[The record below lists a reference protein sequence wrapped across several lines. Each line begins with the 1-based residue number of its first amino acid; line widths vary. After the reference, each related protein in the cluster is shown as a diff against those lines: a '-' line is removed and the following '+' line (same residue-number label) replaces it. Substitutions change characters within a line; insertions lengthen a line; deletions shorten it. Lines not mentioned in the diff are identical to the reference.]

1 MTRFCF
7 SFIFCAVF
15 SVLDAQYQ
23 KASLNE
29 EGMPQVETFDTYVP
43 QIEQRNNAPQQM
55 QGFPKV
61 LPANSTFKNFRNVT
75 LADLNGNGKEEVIVG
90 VNNKLY
96 VFDNEQLIWEKDLI
110 GVAIYP
116 PSVADL
122 NNDGIS
128 EIVLA
133 TGGTQAGR
141 LYVVDRKGI
150 DLPNFPKSFNNNWV
164 LSAPTLI
171 DLDGDNI
178 MEIIVCERIS
188 PAGRLQVLRL
198 DGTSFPNFPI
208 TLDRTPAVTPS
219 IADID
224 NDGKK
229 DIIVASTGS
238 LYAFE
243 LNGSIKSGFP
253 ITNPDLRYSYQSP
266 ILVDLNEDDNKEIV
280 GAGHGN
286 RPEFYIRKATGNYL
300 PNWSKNVPNNNWT
313 YTTPTVITWNGDKVT
328 LMSRPIGVDEDEML
342 YAWDVKGELLPN
354 FPIVKSGGLE
364 GLITVADVN
373 NDNKPDLI
381 FGSNLHDANSGKGF
395 LHAYSLESG
404 TEIEG
409 FPIRPQGWTYM
420 NGATI
425 GDINGDELM
434 DLAVLSYTQRFGTAP
449 DTAFLNVYELNV
461 PILPERIWWSTYKG
475 SNTRTGAIE
484 KEAISNIQNQMSEN
498 MNIEIFPNPVKD
510 ILQIQH
516 VDNQLFDVTIF
527 NLLGQ
532 NMLQAKQVNVLD
544 IHHLPNGI
552 YFLWLP
558 EYKQVVKFVVLHK
571 N

>member
-1 MTRFCF
+1 MKFCL
-7 SFIFCAVF
+7 ILVF
-15 SVLDAQYQ
+15 SLGLTLLNGQYQ

-29 EGMPQVETFDTYVP
+29 EGLIQVETLNIAIPEV
-43 QIEQRNNAPQQM
+43 EQRSNTPSQM
-55 QGFPKV
+55 SGFPKT
-61 LPANSTFKNFRNVT
+61 LPANATFKNFRNVT
-75 LADLNGNGKEEVIVG
+75 LADLNGNGKDEIIVG

-96 VFDNEQLIWEKDLI
+96 VFDEEQLIWEKDLI

-122 NNDGIS
+122 NGDGIP

-150 DLPNFPKSFNNNWV
+150 DLPNFPKNFNNNWV
-164 LSAPTLI
+164 LSAPTLS
-171 DLDGDNI
+171 DLDDDGI
-178 MEIIVCERIS
+178 LEIVVCERVS

-219 IADID
+219 VADID
-224 NDGKK
+224 ADGKK
-229 DIIVASTGS
+229 DIVVASTVS

-243 LNGSIKSGFP
+243 INGSLKSGFP
-253 ITNPDLRYSYQSP
+253 VTHPDLRYSYQSP
-266 ILVDLNEDDNKEIV
+266 ILIDLNENGQKEII

-286 RPEFYIRKATGNYL
+286 RPKFYACESTGDYL
-300 PNWSKNVPNNNWT
+300 TNWSKNVPNNNWT
-313 YTTPTVITWNGDKVT
+313 YTTPTVITWNGKKIT
-328 LMSRPIGVDEDEML
+328 LMSRPIGVDEEEML
-342 YAWDVKGELLPN
+342 YAWDVSGELLPN
-354 FPIVKSGGLE
+354 FPLVKSGGLE

-373 NDNKPDLI
+373 NDGKPDLI
-381 FGSNLHDANSGKGF
+381 FGSNLHDASSGKGF
-395 LHAYSLESG
+395 IHAYSLESA
-404 TEIEG
+404 TEMEG

-425 GDINGDELM
+425 GDVNGDGSM
-434 DLAVLSYTQRFGTAP
+434 DLVALSYTQRFGTAP

-461 PILPERIWWSTYKG
+461 PISPERVWWSTYKG
-475 SNTRTGAIE
+475 SNTRTGAIVE
-484 KEAISNIQNQMSEN
+484 ETISPIQNQISEN
-498 MNIEIFPNPVKD
+498 TTISIVPNPVKD

-516 VDNQLFDVTIF
+516 TDHLLFDAVVF

-532 NMLQAKQVNVLD
+532 RMLQAKQANTLE
-544 IHHLPNGI
+544 IQHLPNGI
-552 YFLWLP
+552 YLLWLP
-558 EYKQVVKFVVLHK
+558 EYKQALKFVVHH
-571 N
+571 

>member
-1 MTRFCF
+1 MKFCLILFF
-7 SFIFCAVF
+7 S
-15 SVLDAQYQ
+15 LGLTLLNGQYQ

-29 EGMPQVETFDTYVP
+29 ESIIQIETLNVDVP
-43 QIEQRNNAPQQM
+43 KKIEQRSITPSQM
-55 QGFPKV
+55 QGFPKA
-61 LPANSTFKNFRNVT
+61 LPANTTFKNFRNVT
-75 LADLNGNGKEEVIVG
+75 LADLNGNGKNEIIVG

-96 VFDNEQLIWEKDLI
+96 IFDQEQLIWEKDLI

-122 NNDGIS
+122 NKDGIP

-150 DLPNFPKSFNNNWV
+150 DLPNFPKNFNNNWI
-164 LSAPTLI
+164 LSAPTLS
-171 DLDGDNI
+171 DLDDDGI
-178 MEIIVCERIS
+178 LEIVVCERVS

-219 IADID
+219 VADID
-224 NDGKK
+224 ADGKK
-229 DIIVASTGS
+229 DIVVASTGS

-243 LNGSIKSGFP
+243 LNGSLKSGFP

-266 ILVDLNEDDNKEIV
+266 ILVDLDEDGQKEII

-286 RPEFYIRKATGNYL
+286 RPEFYVRKATGDYL
-300 PNWSKNVPNNNWT
+300 ANWSKSVPNNNWT
-313 YTTPTVITWNGDKVT
+313 YTTPTVITWNGKKIT

-342 YAWDVKGELLPN
+342 YAWDASGELLPN

-373 NDNKPDLI
+373 DDGKPDLI
-381 FGSNLHDANSGKGF
+381 FGSNLHDASSGKGF
-395 LHAYSLESG
+395 IHAYSLETA

-425 GDINGDELM
+425 GDVNGDGLM
-434 DLAVLSYTQRFGTAP
+434 DLVALSYTQRFGTAP

-461 PILPERIWWSTYKG
+461 PISSERVWWSTYKG

-484 KEAISNIQNQMSEN
+484 EEAISDVQHQVSEN
-498 MNIEIFPNPVKD
+498 ATIWIFPNPVKD

-516 VDNQLFDVTIF
+516 TDSQLFDVAIF

-532 NMLQAKQVNVLD
+532 TMLWAKQTNMLEIQ
-544 IHHLPNGI
+544 HLPNGI

-558 EYKQVVKFVVLHK
+558 KYKQTVKFVIHH
-571 N
+571 